1 MAEPNPI
8 FVIHFGTQMSNAQ
21 TTTNE
26 ATRRPFSQ
34 TKNTAPFPNNKCR
47 KKKTLFPDNKSN
59 KTTLFPDNKSRNKKA
74 PFPDN
79 KCRNKKAPFPDNNE
93 ATWRSLSQIIV
104 RDL

>member
-21 TTTNE
+21 ATTNE

-34 TKNTAPFPNNKCR
+34 TTKTEKRRPISQTTNTV
-47 KKKTLFPDNKSN
+47 
-59 KTTLFPDNKSRNKKA
+59 

-79 KCRNKKAPFPDNNE
+79 KRRNKKAPFPDNNE